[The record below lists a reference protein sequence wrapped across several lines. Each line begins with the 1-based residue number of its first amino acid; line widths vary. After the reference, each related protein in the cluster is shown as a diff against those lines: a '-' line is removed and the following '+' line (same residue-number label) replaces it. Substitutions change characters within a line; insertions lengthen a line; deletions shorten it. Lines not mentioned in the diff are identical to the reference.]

1 MNNKRW
7 LVFSYSYCRKRK
19 SSFCT
24 ELAVFPHVKN
34 CDVSDVLPP
43 CKLACLLVIVS
54 SILPGDLRLLIEK
67 QRTLLQRQQV
77 ECISRLHWFPWV
89 TQRDREYSTHRD
101 CITSEESWTGIGY
114 LNLAQR
120 AVSLPSSE
128 PVFWPKGT
136 ILSWLRRV
144 VKKCVL
150 CSGGRGYQSLQ
161 VRSVCKCPKDHLEW
175 GQSVPLLITP
185 DIHEE
190 LLPTSPY
197 FSVEHSEPTLFPCP
211 TSLKTSWQYSL
222 IDQLILLLLL
232 RPFHDFSYFLI

>member
-1 MNNKRW
+1 MYWTCCVSPCEELWCFWCFTSLQASMFTCYSFINTTRRPETSDRETEDLITTAASGMYITFA
-7 LVFSYSYCRKRK
+7 LVPLGHTERPRILHTQGLHYKWGILNWHRIPESCTKGSK
-19 SSFCT
+19 SAF
-24 ELAVFPHVKN
+24 LW
-34 CDVSDVLPP
+34 
-43 CKLACLLVIVS
+43 ACLL
-54 SILPGDLRLLIEK
+54 
-67 QRTLLQRQQV
+67 
-77 ECISRLHWFPWV
+77 
-89 TQRDREYSTHRD
+89 
-101 CITSEESWTGIGY
+101 
-114 LNLAQR
+114 AQR
-120 AVSLPSSE
+120 
-128 PVFWPKGT
+128 T